1 MLQVTFP
8 EIVRVLE
15 SLSSSLSAAE
25 GHGCLCGALCTSAHY
40 PLERWL
46 AEIVPDDAPADAA
59 PDQALQLLFEDTVHA
74 LRSDQMEFQPL
85 LPDDQETLE
94 RRAQALSQWCQG
106 FLYGFGTGHPVKA
119 EDMTNNVGEILR
131 DMTHIGRAVTDLGE
145 ASEEEEQ
152 AYSDVVEYIR
162 VGVQLVHDEPADAE
176 SERAAARLIP
186 LPLTAIAVPHA

>member
-15 SLSSSLSAAE
+15 LLSSSLSAAE

-59 PDQALQLLFEDTVHA
+59 PDQALQLLFEDTLHA

-94 RRAQALSQWCQG
+94 QRAQALSQWCQG
-106 FLYGFGTGHPVKA
+106 FLYGFGTGHPVKP

-131 DMTHIGRAVTDLGE
+131 DMTHIGRAVTELGE

-162 VGVQLVHDEPADAE
+162 VGVQLIHDELDAVRSAE
-176 SERAAARLIP
+176 GHDAAQ
-186 LPLTAIAVPHA
+186 PH